1 MSQFNAS
8 SYEIPKTS
16 GVCASTGRELAP
28 GEPYYAVLVEWP
40 VDPLPKEE
48 EPKENV
54 ASKDKA
60 VEALRAFGLCRLDVS
75 IEAWD
80 GGFRPEGLFGYW
92 KSTVPEPTTKKKLF
106 VDDAILMNLLERLA
120 DATEP
125 DRLAFRYVLALIL
138 MRKKLL
144 RYDGND
150 IRQIDVDGQ
159 SIEQTWWK
167 LTPKLDLSKGPLGK
181 WHPDVTLEVLDPKL
195 DESRIEQ
202 VMQQLGEVLEAEL

>member
-1 MSQFNAS
+1 MSQFNTP

-16 GVCASTGRELAP
+16 GQCASTERELMP
-28 GEPYYAVLVEWP
+28 GEPYYAALVE
-40 VDPLPKEE
+40 LTEE
-48 EPKENV
+48 QTADEASE

-60 VEALRAFGLCRLDVS
+60 AEALRALGMCRLDVS
-75 IEAWD
+75 IEAWE
-80 GGFRPEGLFGYW
+80 GGFRPDGLFSYW
-92 KSTVPEPTTKKKLF
+92 KSTVPEPNEKKKMF
-106 VDDAILMNLLERLA
+106 VDDAVLMNLLERLA

-150 IRQIDVDGQ
+150 PRTAEVDGQ
-159 SIEQTWWK
+159 EVEQTWWK
-167 LTPKLDLSKGPLGK
+167 LTPKLDLAKGPLGK
-181 WHPDVTLEVLDPKL
+181 WHPDVQLEVLDPKL

-202 VMQQLGEVLEAEL
+202 VMTQLGEILQAEL